1 MQNEKTMPSWEKNL
15 EFLFGTE
22 KVIHFVEGTKDKY
35 LSFDNTG
42 YSTLVEYL
50 CDLLRARNITNITV
64 FNPVNGFS
72 VDSGTE
78 NTVESRGT
86 GVHGKER
93 AITPLANKISKEL
106 KDNRSVKGF
115 IVDDASFLCV
125 SSSHMSN
132 EEADA
137 WARIRTAINNST
149 DDSKVFFIFD
159 NASDIPRALNESSG
173 LAKTIIVSK
182 PDNTQRKQFISL
194 VFPELSD
201 EDVENLSDIAADIPL
216 RKLQDIFQMVCD
228 EVQNPGEN
236 DLVKY
241 IKQYIYGYTD
251 SPWEAL
257 SKAKVTSL
265 EDALNEQIK
274 GQERA
279 TKRIADK
286 VKVAWAGVGSALDG
300 EKAPKGIAVLCGPTG
315 VGKTELAKQLTGFV
329 MGDPNLLIRIDANE
343 YHEEHTAQRLVGSP
357 PGYVG
362 CEQGGQ
368 LTNAVNERPFSVIL
382 IDEIEKAHPSFWD
395 YFMNILQDGRLT
407 DGRGN
412 LCLFNNTF
420 LLFTTNL
427 GAREASENPDDD
439 TDKIIYDA
447 IENYFSKINRRE
459 IFGRLKKHIVP
470 FNFITDEIACQIVE
484 KQIKSFQNNY
494 YASKH
499 IKVNFSDIVVLAIKN
514 VAGHASEYGGRD
526 IKNTVNEC
534 LENQFVKVC
543 LENDVLKGSVI
554 NVKDAVET
562 GDPDMPLE
570 FIFEVDNTDVE
581 PDDGESDMNRYHRH
595 DPSIPVQSAQSTSGR
610 RRTSSMS
617 TGDNPTLDVIA
628 FTGKRRRG
636 DS

>member
-1 MQNEKTMPSWEKNL
+1 MQNEKIIPIWEKNL
-15 EFLFGTE
+15 AFLFGTE
-22 KVIHFVEGTKDKY
+22 KVIHLVEGTKDKY
-35 LSFDNTG
+35 LSYDNTG

-50 CDLLRARNITNITV
+50 SDLLRARGFTDITV

-72 VDSGTE
+72 ADPGSDNASE
-78 NTVESRGT
+78 NRGT
-86 GVHGKER
+86 GIHGRER
-93 AITPLANKISKEL
+93 AITSLANKISREL
-106 KDNRSVKGF
+106 KEKRTIKGF
-115 IVDDASFLCV
+115 IVEDASFLCV
-125 SSSHMSN
+125 SSTHLSN

-137 WARIRTAINNST
+137 WAKIRTAINDSS

-182 PDNTQRKQFISL
+182 PDNSQRKQFISL
-194 VFPELSD
+194 VFPELPD
-201 EDVENLSDIAADIPL
+201 EAVENLSDIAADIPL
-216 RKLQDIFQMVCD
+216 RKLQDIFQVACD
-228 EVQNPGEN
+228 EVGNPGKNE
-236 DLVKY
+236 LVKY

-251 SPWEAL
+251 SPWEGL
-257 SKAKVTSL
+257 SKVKVSSL
-265 EDALNEQIK
+265 EDALNDQIK

-279 TKRIADK
+279 TKRISDK
-286 VKVAWAGVGSALDG
+286 VKVAWSGVGSALDG
-300 EKAPKGIAVLCGPTG
+300 EKAPKGVAVLCGPTG

-382 IDEIEKAHPSFWD
+382 IDEIEKAHPAFWD

-427 GAREASENPDDD
+427 GAKEASDNPDED
-439 TDKIIYDA
+439 TDSIIYEA
-447 IENYFSKINRRE
+447 IEKYFSDINRRE

-470 FNFITDEIACQIVE
+470 FNFITDEVACQIVE
-484 KQIKSFQNNY
+484 KQMKSFQNNY
-494 YASKH
+494 FASKH
-499 IKVNFSDIVVLAIKN
+499 VKVNFADTVILAVKN
-514 VAGHASEYGGRD
+514 IAGHASEYGGRD

-534 LENQFVKVC
+534 LENQFVKIC
-543 LENDVLKGSVI
+543 LDNDIRKGTVI
-554 NVKDAVET
+554 NITDAVET
-562 GDPDMPLE
+562 GDPDMPLDFMSE
-570 FIFEVDNTDVE
+570 IDNSGAE
-581 PDDGESDMNRYHRH
+581 QDDNSDNERNHGREQSISSQPTQSSSRRWSVI
-595 DPSIPVQSAQSTSGR
+595 PSSSDNGTTNVITFTGR
-610 RRTSSMS
+610 RR
-617 TGDNPTLDVIA
+617 
-628 FTGKRRRG
+628 RG
-636 DS
+636 GTV